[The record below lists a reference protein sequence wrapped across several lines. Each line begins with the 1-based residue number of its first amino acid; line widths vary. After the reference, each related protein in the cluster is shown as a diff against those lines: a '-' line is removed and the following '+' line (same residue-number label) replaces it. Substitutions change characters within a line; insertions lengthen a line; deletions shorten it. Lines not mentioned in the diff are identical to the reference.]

1 MLGVQAEGQAESPSR
16 MTFLPEPGSKICM
29 TPSPPMP
36 HIIGSTTLC
45 VSAQATTASSAL
57 PLAAST
63 RSPASTASGC
73 GATIIALDLGR
84 RRFGFGIAA
93 SVKLAGEGFGRAV
106 DIGGPGLAF
115 FWHLQNTV
123 GGMSADDI
131 VGDSE
136 VVLGDRAMP
145 NLMAALSR
153 PHKSTAG
160 VFQKSNEPP
169 IESRDHSAR
178 DHRHLV
184 RGEVDRYRLAAFG

>member
-1 MLGVQAEGQAESPSR
+1 MSGVQAAGQAESPSR
-16 MTFLPEPGSKICM
+16 MTFLARGRVEDLHDPEPADAAHHRIDDALRKRTGED
-29 TPSPPMP
+29 
-36 HIIGSTTLC
+36 G
-45 VSAQATTASSAL
+45 VERVAAGGEQAKS
-57 PLAAST
+57 
-63 RSPASTASGC
+63 C
-73 GATIIALDLGR
+73 LDRLRLRRDDHRLVRGR

-106 DIGGPGLAF
+106 DTRGACLEF
-115 FWHLQNTV
+115 LWHLQNTV
-123 GGMSADDI
+123 GGMSTDDI

-136 VVLGDRAMP
+136 VALGDRAMP